1 MIEVEGGKPEDFSGR
16 YINAVLTLGKKWMI
30 RILTKMKAPMVKDK
44 PKKKI
49 KQKIKKIQA

>member
-30 RILTKMKAPMVKDK
+30 RILTKMKAPMDK

>member
-49 KQKIKKIQA
+49 KQKI